1 MVLIITGHQR
11 SGTTLLLELCNS
23 HPDISLTMEF
33 GNFCSI
39 GKPYIVYMSRMI
51 KRWLGIGIRY
61 WPLVVTQAG
70 VFTSIVKRQKRM
82 TIARNHAFVLHYLFK
97 MLRHWQR
104 RVNVQAIEA
113 TLKNIFPGKRI
124 VGDKYPDYVFEL
136 SELAGADNLSI
147 LVICRDCRDV
157 TSSALRTVSTAWRN
171 MPVLRKKMDTAEKIA
186 ERWVQAIEL
195 MDRHRDK
202 LCVIH
207 YEDLIKEK
215 ERELKALGN
224 WLGVDPAGFN
234 AEVIRDNTIGKYKNG
249 LSDIDLMTVMDVA
262 GPTMAK
268 MGYL

>member
-1 MVLIITGHQR
+1 
-11 SGTTLLLELCNS
+11 
-23 HPDISLTMEF
+23 MEF
-33 GNFCSI
+33 GNFCYV
-39 GKPYIVYMSRMI
+39 GKPYTVYMSRMI

-82 TIARNHAFVLHYLFK
+82 TIARNHAFVVHYLLR
-97 MLRHWQR
+97 MLRHWQK

-124 VGDKYPDYVFEL
+124 VGDKYPDYVFRL
-136 SELAGADNLSI
+136 NDLAGVDNLSV

-157 TSSALRTVSTAWRN
+157 TSSALRTVSTAWHN
-171 MPVLRKKMDTAEKIA
+171 MPVLRKKMDTAAKVA
-186 ERWVQAIEL
+186 ERWVQAMEL
-195 MDRHRDK
+195 TDRHRDK
-202 LCVIH
+202 LCIIH

-215 ERELKALGN
+215 VRELKALGN
-224 WLGVDPAGFN
+224 WLGVDPEGFN
-234 AEVIRDNTIGKYKNG
+234 AGVIRDTSIGKYKSG
-249 LSDIDLMTVMDVA
+249 LSDKDLMTVMDVA

>member
-1 MVLIITGHQR
+1 M
-11 SGTTLLLELCNS
+11 LLELCNS

-39 GKPYIVYMSRMI
+39 GRPYPVYMSRMI

-82 TIARNHAFVLHYLFK
+82 TIARNHAFVVHYLYK
-97 MLRHWQR
+97 MLRHWQKC
-104 RVNVQAIEA
+104 VNVQAIEA
-113 TLKNIFPGKRI
+113 TLKSIFAGRRI
-124 VGDKYPDYVFEL
+124 VGDKYPEYVFKL
-136 SELAGADNLSI
+136 DDLAGIDNLSI

-157 TSSALRTVSTAWRN
+157 TNSALRTVSAAWRN
-171 MPVLRKKMDTAEKIA
+171 MPVLRKKMDTAAKVA
-186 ERWVQAIEL
+186 KRWVQAMEL
-195 MDRHRDK
+195 IDRHQKQLHIIR
-202 LCVIH
+202 

-224 WLGVDPAGFN
+224 RLGVDSAGFD
-234 AEVIRDNTIGKYKNG
+234 AGVIRDTSIGRYKSG
-249 LSDIDLMTVMDVA
+249 LSDEDLMTVMDVA

>member
-1 MVLIITGHQR
+1 VALIITGHQR

-39 GKPYIVYMSRMI
+39 GQPYTVYMSRMI
-51 KRWLGIGIRY
+51 KRWFGIGIRY

-70 VFTSIVKRQKRM
+70 VFTSIVKRQKRI
-82 TIARNHAFVLHYLFK
+82 TIARNHAFVVYYLFK
-97 MLRHWQR
+97 MLRHRQK

-113 TLKNIFPGKRI
+113 TLKNIFSGKHI
-124 VGDKYPDYVFEL
+124 VGDKYPDYVFKL
-136 SELAGADNLSI
+136 NELAGVDNLSI

-171 MPVLRKKMDTAEKIA
+171 MPVLRKKMDTAAKVA
-186 ERWVQAIEL
+186 ERWVQAMEL
-195 MDRHRDK
+195 TDRHRGK
-202 LCVIH
+202 LCIIQ

-215 ERELKALGN
+215 ERELKKLGN
-224 WLGVDPAGFN
+224 WLGVDPAGFS
-234 AEVIRDNTIGKYKNG
+234 AGMIRDNGIGKYKSG
-249 LSDIDLMTVMDVA
+249 LSDKDLMTVMDVA

-268 MGYL
+268 IGYL

>member
-1 MVLIITGHQR
+1 VALIITGHQR

-23 HPDISLTMEF
+23 HPDITLTMEF

-39 GKPYIVYMSRMI
+39 GKPYAVYMSRMI

-82 TIARNHAFVLHYLFK
+82 TIARNHAFVVHYLYK
-97 MLRHWQR
+97 MLRRWQK

-113 TLKNIFPGKRI
+113 TLKNIFPGKCI
-124 VGDKYPDYVFEL
+124 VGDKYPDYVFRL
-136 SELAGADNLSI
+136 DDLAGIDNLSI

-171 MPVLRKKMDTAEKIA
+171 MPVLRKKMDTAAKVA
-186 ERWVQAIEL
+186 ERWVQAMEL
-195 MDRHRDK
+195 TDRHQKR
-202 LCVIH
+202 LYIIR

-215 ERELKALGN
+215 ERELEALGT
-224 WLGVDPAGFN
+224 WLGVDSTGFDTG
-234 AEVIRDNTIGKYKNG
+234 VIRDTSIGKYRSG
-249 LSDIDLMTVMDVA
+249 LSNEDLMTVMNIA